1 VDSESGLEPPYV
13 NVMERYIAR
22 FTGSGGAHLVAQLGS
37 AAWQQGY
44 GTALSATARSLQG
57 HMTLNLKSYKARI
70 KVSTRSKRIA
80 DGICQALAPDLR
92 LTSSTDS
99 RAEIFLKN
107 SEVIF
112 KIETRDIASM
122 RASINSY
129 LRLADASY
137 KCLTL

>member
-1 VDSESGLEPPYV
+1 LEPPYV
-13 NVMERYIAR
+13 NVMERSIAR
-22 FTGSGGAHLVAQLGS
+22 FTGSGGARPVARSGS

-70 KVSTRSKRIA
+70 KVSTRSKRLA
-80 DGICQALAPDLR
+80 AGICRALAPDLR
-92 LTSSTDS
+92 FPPSTGS

-112 KIETRDIASM
+112 KIETSDIASM

>member
-1 VDSESGLEPPYV
+1 
-13 NVMERYIAR
+13 MERSIAR
-22 FTGSGGAHLVAQLGS
+22 FTGSGGARPVARSGS

-70 KVSTRSKRIA
+70 KVSTRSKRVA
-80 DGICQALAPDLR
+80 AGVYRALAPDLR
-92 LTSSTDS
+92 FPPSTGS

-112 KIETRDIASM
+112 KIETSDIASM

>member
-1 VDSESGLEPPYV
+1 MDSESSLEPPYV
-13 NVMERYIAR
+13 NVMERFIVH
-22 FTGSGGAHLVAQLGS
+22 FIGSVGALLVARSGS

-44 GTALSATARSLQG
+44 GTVLSATARSLQG

-70 KVSTRSKRIA
+70 KISTRSKRVA
-80 DGICQALAPDLR
+80 TGICQALAPDLR
-92 LTSSTDS
+92 LTPSTGS
-99 RAEIFLKN
+99 TAQIFLKN
-107 SEVIF
+107 SEVVF
-112 KIETRDIASM
+112 KIETSDIASM

>member
-1 VDSESGLEPPYV
+1 MEPPYV
-13 NVMERYIAR
+13 NVMERSIAR
-22 FTGSGGAHLVAQLGS
+22 FTGNGGALPAARSSS
-37 AAWQQGY
+37 AALQQGY

-70 KVSTRSKRIA
+70 KVSTRSKRVA
-80 DGICQALAPDLR
+80 AGICHALAPDLR
-92 LTSSTDS
+92 LTPSTGS

-112 KIETRDIASM
+112 KIETSDIASM

>member
-1 VDSESGLEPPYV
+1 LEPPYV
-13 NVMERYIAR
+13 NVMERSIAR
-22 FTGSGGAHLVAQLGS
+22 FTRSGGVRRVGRLGS

-44 GTALSATARSLQG
+44 GTALSATARSRQG
-57 HMTLNLKSYKARI
+57 LMTLNLKSYKARI
-70 KVSTRSKRIA
+70 KVTTTSKRVA
-80 DGICQALAPDLR
+80 AGICHALAPDLP
-92 LTSSTDS
+92 LMPSTGC
-99 RAEIFLKN
+99 RAEISLKN

-112 KIETRDIASM
+112 KIETRDIASL

>member
-1 VDSESGLEPPYV
+1 MDSESSLEPPYV

-22 FTGSGGAHLVAQLGS
+22 FTRSGDARPVARPGLAG
-37 AAWQQGY
+37 WQQGY
-44 GTALSATARSLQG
+44 GIVRSATARSLQG

-70 KVSTRSKRIA
+70 KVSTRSKRVA
-80 DGICQALAPDLR
+80 AGICHALAPDLR
-92 LTSSTDS
+92 LTSLTGS
-99 RAEIFLKN
+99 RAKIFLKD

-112 KIETRDIASM
+112 KIETSDIASM

>member
-1 VDSESGLEPPYV
+1 
-13 NVMERYIAR
+13 MERSIAR
-22 FTGSGGAHLVAQLGS
+22 FTRSGDVRPAARSGSVAL
-37 AAWQQGY
+37 QQGY
-44 GTALSATARSLQG
+44 GTAQSATARLRLG

-70 KVSTRSKRIA
+70 KVSTRSKRVA
-80 DGICQALAPDLR
+80 AGICHALAPDLR
-92 LTSSTDS
+92 LMPSTGS
-99 RAEIFLKN
+99 RAEKISLKN

-112 KIETRDIASM
+112 KIEASDIASL

>member
-1 VDSESGLEPPYV
+1 VDSESSLEPPYV
-13 NVMERYIAR
+13 NAMERSIAR
-22 FTGSGGAHLVAQLGS
+22 FTRSGGARPVARSSS

-44 GTALSATARSLQG
+44 GTALSATTRSLQG

-70 KVSTRSKRIA
+70 NVSTRSKRVA
-80 DGICQALAPDLR
+80 AGICHALAPDLR
-92 LTSSTDS
+92 LMPSTGS
-99 RAEIFLKN
+99 RAEIFSKN

-112 KIETRDIASM
+112 KIETSNIASL